1 MQSGGEEEEDVVVG
15 GAKTI
20 FAISSAMD
28 FNLWNYNSSQIGSL
42 YLIIQLNCTCSPV
55 QYCCPASQA
64 TGDHHHQERRIV
76 IYPNLWDVY
85 NVCSLSLSPGPPRPV
100 LLIPTLPFSCRGS
113 GTKSTD
119 NGTQCPVWFLVA
131 RFPGRRFHNELN
143 GAVKNV

>member
-1 MQSGGEEEEDVVVG
+1 MQSRGEEEEDVVVG

-28 FNLWNYNSSQIGSL
+28 FNLWNSSQIGSL

-85 NVCSLSLSPGPPRPV
+85 NVCSLSLSSGPPPV
-100 LLIPTLPFSCRGS
+100 LLIPTLSYPSVKVVAQNQQTTGPSVQSGS
-113 GTKSTD
+113 WWLDSLDEDFTM
-119 NGTQCPVWFLVA
+119 N
-131 RFPGRRFHNELN
+131 
-143 GAVKNV
+143 